1 MNLMRY
7 TICHDENNA
16 PTLVGLPDGNVV
28 FYDEA
33 MAEIERLN
41 DELLCC
47 SEAYEAIKAENDR
60 FKETAIDPKP
70 VAVPNLPTLKP
81 ATRITYDNR
90 SRVIGSIQRILSAAE
105 RFSAFSGAGGFDAR
119 DGQEGPR
126 ELKTWADMAAS
137 DFDEEY
143 GNLASLLGPL
153 PQRRRGE

>member
-47 SEAYEAIKAENDR
+47 SEAFEALKAEN
-60 FKETAIDPKP
+60 
-70 VAVPNLPTLKP
+70 V
-81 ATRITYDNR
+81 RITSALETIANPIEAMREQVEVDGVKLNE
-90 SRVIGSIQRILSAAE
+90 VMAVTLSLDPE
-105 RFSAFSGAGGFDAR
+105 YLQGIAR
-119 DGQEGPR
+119 TALNQGKG
-126 ELKTWADMAAS
+126 
-137 DFDEEY
+137 
-143 GNLASLLGPL
+143 
-153 PQRRRGE
+153 